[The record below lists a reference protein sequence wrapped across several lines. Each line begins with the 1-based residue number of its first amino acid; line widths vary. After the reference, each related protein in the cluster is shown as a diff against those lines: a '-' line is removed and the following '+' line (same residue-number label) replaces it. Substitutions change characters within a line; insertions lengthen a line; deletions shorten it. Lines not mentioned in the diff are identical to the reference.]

1 MALVVAGCSNTV
13 GEPSSPDTS
22 ASSASQS
29 GAAPRV
35 PAALDVSS
43 IQSNACAAISDS
55 KRSSLGYGAG
65 KPRAGAYGPSCT
77 FQIADE
83 PLNQM
88 DLTVFTANKNGLS
101 DIYDTKGNNDYF
113 EPTTIEGY
121 PAVYAASLDHRSK
134 GKCGLFVA
142 VTDQL
147 TVNLLSQFDRG
158 AGAQAPCPVVA
169 KAAASVI
176 QTLKGD

>member
-1 MALVVAGCSNTV
+1 MGLLLVVAGCSNTV
-13 GEPSSPDTS
+13 GEPTPAPS
-22 ASSASQS
+22 APQAGS
-29 GAAPRV
+29 APRV
-35 PAALDVSS
+35 PAALNVSS
-43 IQSNACAAISDS
+43 VQSNACAAISAS
-55 KRSSLGYGAG
+55 NRSSLGYGPG
-65 KPRAGAYGPSCT
+65 KPSSGAFGPSCT

-101 DIYDTKGNNDYF
+101 DIYDTKANNEYF

-147 TVNLLSQFDRG
+147 TVNLLVQYDRG
-158 AGAQAPCPVVA
+158 SGAQDPCPVVA
-169 KAAASVI
+169 KAGASVV
-176 QTLKGD
+176 QTLKGS